1 MEVQEIDLGFVRPG
15 PKPRATP
22 ETSGR
27 GWLLWVLLSV
37 MVGGGL
43 ALLPGEAIEP
53 PTTAPTPVLP
63 TPDLATT
70 STTLARTSVAV
81 MSEDTFPLVP
91 VRGLDGFVNLVGP
104 VEFGGRYWIA
114 GNDSYPS
121 SEVKILSSI
130 DGKVWE
136 VEARVPASA
145 GGWLRIDDIDTF
157 EGVLMAVG
165 AAGDVQGPSYAPETP
180 ASPVVWKSSDGRR
193 WSSHPISKAN
203 LDSPSLQLTAGAGEV
218 LITEYPGPSFDSS
231 VLDEIPPELLP
242 GLERGD
248 FSLWADAYDFRVVAP
263 PGVELFHVRT
273 NQYLRASEPPELF
286 RSENLIIWE
295 DVGVEFSIWHLAAT
309 PDGGFLSHND
319 GMRYSR
325 DGRSWEGTDRF
336 PPLDYQRWGDDRLL
350 GIDQSGS
357 TNLLSVLGTGA
368 PVTIDLPSEITGN
381 EQGLSI
387 TSGRSGLASVLGSY
401 DQDHVEPIT
410 RIDGHLL
417 SLDGGV
423 LRIEEPT
430 GETTY
435 ANFDSNGLVHGN
447 YVPETDS
454 IRIETID
461 AGKTFEFPVAVFL
474 DLRNRPQRFRF
485 DVFVSRDGLTWA
497 SPQTGLRAAHVGIL
511 GSVDEGF
518 LIALQNYGADHRELP
533 ITVYRTGPPG

>member
-15 PKPRATP
+15 PKHRVTQETP
-22 ETSGR
+22 GR
-27 GWLLWVLLSV
+27 GWLLWLMLAV
-37 MVGGGL
+37 MIGGGL

-81 MSEDTFPLVP
+81 MSDDTFSLVP
-91 VRGLDGFVNLVGP
+91 VRGLDGFLHLVGP

-114 GNDSYPS
+114 GNEAYPS

-130 DGKVWE
+130 DGEVWE
-136 VEARVPASA
+136 VEASVPAST
-145 GGWLRIDDIDTF
+145 GGWLRIDDLDTF

-165 AAGDVQGPSYAPETP
+165 TAGEVAGPSYAPQTP
-180 ASPVVWKSSDGRR
+180 ASPVIWKSSDGRR
-193 WSSHPISKAN
+193 WSSHTISKAT
-203 LDSPSLQLTAGAGEV
+203 LDSPSLQLTAGAGDV
-218 LITEYPGPSFDSS
+218 LITEYPGPSFDST
-231 VLDEIPPELLP
+231 VLDEIPSELLP

-263 PGVELFHVRT
+263 PGVELFHIRA
-273 NQYLRASEPPELF
+273 NQYLRASGPPRLF

-295 DVGVEFSIWHLAAT
+295 EIAVEFSIWNLTAS

-325 DGRSWEGTDRF
+325 DGRSWERTDRF
-336 PPLDYQRWGDDRLL
+336 PPLDYQGWGGDRLL
-350 GIDQSGS
+350 GIYQSGFPHR
-357 TNLLSVLGTGA
+357 LSVLGTGA
-368 PVTIDLPSEITGN
+368 HVTIELPTEITGN

-387 TSGRSGLASVLGSY
+387 TAGTSGLASILGSY

-410 RIDGHLL
+410 RVDGHLL
-417 SLDGGV
+417 SLQGGV

-430 GETTY
+430 GETAY
-435 ANFDSNGLVHGN
+435 ANFDSNGLIPGS

-461 AGKTFEFPVAVFL
+461 QGKTFEFPVSVFL

-497 SPQTGLRAAHVGIL
+497 SPQTGLRAGHVGIL
-511 GSVDEGF
+511 GSVDGGF
-518 LIALQNYGADHRELP
+518 LIALQNHGDHHRELP